1 MIDNLKTIIPLLTFK
16 NDGDFYMVH
25 ILRRKKDGSA
35 DNKHQSV
42 RTIKTYCIESHRYLE
57 EKMKEIRSL
66 CELFGARAYISINRK
81 NHADVAINMIAEIA
95 NRIKSNQ
102 MNQRNVFDSVVGRM
116 VGLDKRFIVDIDGP
130 VDVDKIIGIVN
141 GVRPIGDKV
150 KEVITTKNG
159 VHLIT
164 DRFDVMEF
172 NSKLQPEDDISIH
185 KNNPTLLYYP
195 TSLNKS

>member
-1 MIDNLKTIIPLLTFK
+1 MIDNLKTIIPLLTFQ

-25 ILRRKKDGSA
+25 ILRRKKDGST

-57 EKMKEIRSL
+57 EKMQEIRSL

-102 MNQRNVFDSVVGRM
+102 MNQRNAFDSVVGRTA
-116 VGLDKRFIVDIDGP
+116 GLDKRFIVDIDGP

-150 KEVITTKNG
+150 KAVIPTKNG

-164 DRFDVMEF
+164 DRFDVIRF
-172 NSKLQPEDDISIH
+172 IAKLQPEDDISIH

-195 TSLNKS
+195 NSLNKS

>member
-1 MIDNLKTIIPLLTFK
+1 MIDNLKAIIPLLNFQ

-35 DNKHQSV
+35 DNRHQSV
-42 RTIKTYCIESHRYLE
+42 RTIKTYCVESHGYLE
-57 EKMKEIRSL
+57 EKMEEIRSL
-66 CELFGARAYISINRK
+66 CEMFGARAYISINRK

-102 MNQRNVFDSVVGRM
+102 MNQKNVFDSVVGRT
-116 VGLDKRFIVDIDGP
+116 VSLDKRFIIDIDGP
-130 VDVDKIIGIVN
+130 TDIDRIIGIVN
-141 GVRPIGDKV
+141 DVRPIGDKV
-150 KEVITTKNG
+150 KAVIPTKNG

-164 DRFDVMEF
+164 DRFDVIRF
-172 NSKLQPEDDISIH
+172 IAKLEPEDDVSIH

-195 TSLNKS
+195 NSLNK

>member
-1 MIDNLKTIIPLLTFK
+1 MIDNLKTIIPLLTFQ

-57 EKMKEIRSL
+57 EKMQEIRSL

-102 MNQRNVFDSVVGRM
+102 MNQRNVFDSVVGRTA
-116 VGLDKRFIVDIDGP
+116 GLDKRFIVDIDGP

-141 GVRPIGDKV
+141 GVRPIGDKI
-150 KEVITTKNG
+150 KAVISTKNG

-195 TSLNKS
+195 NSLNKS